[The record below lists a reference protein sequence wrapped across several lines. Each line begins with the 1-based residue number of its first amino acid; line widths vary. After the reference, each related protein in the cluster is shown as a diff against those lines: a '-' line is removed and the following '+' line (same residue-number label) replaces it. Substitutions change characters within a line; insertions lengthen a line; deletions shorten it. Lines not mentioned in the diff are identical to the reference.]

1 MKFERTIILIFVF
14 FFFFV
19 SCAKKETKTETVS
32 GDSSATEYS
41 TEDLT
46 YSGIWIKDNT
56 TTWFSFMDYDY
67 DEFTSANIT
76 YSDYRIIDFDAVNV
90 LNDIRYTVIYVS
102 DGTSHS
108 FCLRCDSK
116 KLESHI
122 ESMRLYKV
130 MPIDYEKHFENG
142 QWLSTLIWA
151 SSEYGNGGEYGWWLS
166 YNKDKNDFLNDIPSM
181 DSLGY
186 YPVDIEVDYYGK
198 KYGGAFTTKNS
209 NYLLFW
215 EQDYSDIISNID
227 DSKSL
232 GYSPVDIEIYEIDG
246 VKKYAGILALDSNE
260 WDYVLDVSPEEFSNK
275 NTIMQKTG
283 YRPIDY
289 EVHTSEERNI
299 GRISKKHVY
308 DLINYE
314 HGIDHLKLK

>member
-1 MKFERTIILIFVF
+1 MFQKIVCTKSHHKSTYLIDIIIYFIY
-14 FFFFV
+14 
-19 SCAKKETKTETVS
+19 
-32 GDSSATEYS
+32 SA
-41 TEDLT
+41 D
-46 YSGIWIKDNT
+46 
-56 TTWFSFMDYDY
+56 
-67 DEFTSANIT
+67 
-76 YSDYRIIDFDAVNV
+76 
-90 LNDIRYTVIYVS
+90 
-102 DGTSHS
+102 
-108 FCLRCDSK
+108 
-116 KLESHI
+116 
-122 ESMRLYKV
+122 
-130 MPIDYEKHFENG
+130 P
-142 QWLSTLIWA
+142 
-151 SSEYGNGGEYGWWLS
+151 
-166 YNKDKNDFLNDIPSM
+166 
-181 DSLGY
+181 
-186 YPVDIEVDYYGK
+186 
-198 KYGGAFTTKNS
+198 

-215 EQDYSDIISNID
+215 EQNYSDIISNID

-299 GRISKKHVY
+299 GRMSKKHVY